1 MKKILNDLLKS
12 NNQSLEF
19 LRELYMEL
27 KISEKDFQDDRRDLQ
42 MAFCQMTK
50 IWLSNFQKIE
60 TVKYILIAEAP
71 LWGESK
77 SYIYNTGTPFTQFF
91 YKSDL
96 EKAFGIRLC
105 CKKSFLEKIN
115 EIGFLII
122 DISPF
127 ALNNKTKI
135 NYNEQTKVSKKISP
149 KNYKKLVS
157 STMPFYFEKKLE
169 LIKSKLCENKP
180 VVFFRYSRVQKSFE
194 NILRDSLKNHGLID
208 ENTSISNIG
217 MNGGGINVEELK
229 KIINRIPY

>member
-1 MKKILNDLLKS
+1 MKITLNDFLISNENSLMVLEKLYKEMEISDADFKDNSRNLKKA
-12 NNQSLEF
+12 F
-19 LRELYMEL
+19 KGMME
-27 KISEKDFQDDRRDLQ
+27 
-42 MAFCQMTK
+42 
-50 IWLSNFQKIE
+50 IWLTNFEKIK

-77 SYIYNTGTPFTQFF
+77 SYVYNTETPLTQFF

-96 EKAFGIRLC
+96 ERALDISLS
-105 CKKSFLEKIN
+105 CKKRFLERLN

-135 NYNEQTKVSKKISP
+135 NYSEQTKDSKKISP

-157 STMPFYFEKKLE
+157 STMPYYFEKKLD
-169 LIKSKLCENKP
+169 LIKSKLCGKKP
-180 VVFFRYSRVQKSFE
+180 VVFFRYSRVQKAFE
-194 NILRDSLKNHGLID
+194 YILRDSMKSHGLID
-208 ENTSISNIG
+208 ENSLISNIG

-229 KIINRIPY
+229 KIINPIPY

>member
-1 MKKILNDLLKS
+1 MKKKLNDLLKS
-12 NNQSLEF
+12 NNQSLKF
-19 LRELYMEL
+19 LKDLYKEMEISDADFKDNSRNL
-27 KISEKDFQDDRRDLQ
+27 KK
-42 MAFCQMTK
+42 AFKEMTK
-50 IWLSNFQKIE
+50 IWLTNFDKIE

-77 SYIYNTGTPFTQFF
+77 SYVYNTETPLTQFF

-96 EKAFGIRLC
+96 ERALDISLC
-105 CKKSFLEKIN
+105 CKKRFLEKLN

-135 NYNEQTKVSKKISP
+135 NYSEQTEVSKKISP
-149 KNYKKLVS
+149 KNYQKLVS

-169 LIKSKLCENKP
+169 LIKSKLCEKKP
-180 VVFFRYSRVQKSFE
+180 VVFFRYSRVQKAFE
-194 NILRDSLKNHGLID
+194 NILIDSLKHHGIID
-208 ENTSISNIG
+208 ENPSISSIG